1 MTGYLIGYK
10 IQSGLNSAFKI
21 LVEIYVKRYLAK
33 SQMGNTCFCDPA
45 LKCHEKN
52 QVSGGAVDRGEGR
65 HSNKGKQIAS
75 GQESGV

>member
-1 MTGYLIGYK
+1 MFE
-10 IQSGLNSAFKI
+10 N
-21 LVEIYVKRYLAK
+21 YLAK

-52 QVSGGAVDRGEGR
+52 QVSGGAIDRGEGR

-75 GQESGV
+75 GQESGPGLNRLSSNASSNIYQLIT

>member
-1 MTGYLIGYK
+1 MFE
-10 IQSGLNSAFKI
+10 N
-21 LVEIYVKRYLAK
+21 YLAK

-52 QVSGGAVDRGEGR
+52 QVSGRAVDRGEGR